1 MVFSSLDQLLNG
13 VQEALKVSGDSV
25 EVLDREKLRGAPID
39 HLIYSAVFSPEP
51 KVREYARWLIR
62 KAGAASGIFSAS
74 IYDLYMAMGR
84 NEMGGFTV
92 PAINIRGLTYASAQA
107 VYRAV
112 LRGNVGAFIFE
123 IARSEIGYTEQ
134 RPAEYTAAVLAA
146 AIKTGYS
153 GPVFLQGDH
162 FQISAKKFAVDPV
175 KEVEAVRELIVEA
188 VRGGFYNIDIDS
200 STVVD
205 LSKTSIAEQQENN
218 YIAAELS
225 AAIRKVEPKGLTVSI
240 GGEIGEVGKK
250 NSTAEEL
257 RAFMNGYR
265 KELEARK
272 GESAGIRRNQY
283 PDGNDPRRRA
293 AAGREGCRC
302 ET

>member
-1 MVFSSLDQLLNG
+1 
-13 VQEALKVSGDSV
+13 
-25 EVLDREKLRGAPID
+25 
-39 HLIYSAVFSPEP
+39 
-51 KVREYARWLIR
+51 
-62 KAGAASGIFSAS
+62 
-74 IYDLYMAMGR
+74 MAMGR

-205 LSKTSIAEQQENN
+205 LSKTSIAEQQEN
-218 YIAAELS
+218 IQPEHVVAHARPAAALLHGS
-225 AAIRKVEPKGLTVSI
+225 RGRMAGR
-240 GGEIGEVGKK
+240 K
-250 NSTAEEL
+250 NSWPIWSISSRTMPMIL
-257 RAFMNGYR
+257 LSDRCP
-265 KELEARK
+265 
-272 GESAGIRRNQY
+272 S
-283 PDGNDPRRRA
+283 
-293 AAGREGCRC
+293 GR
-302 ET
+302 